1 MILTNLWKGIIVG
14 LSASIPLGPIG
25 VICIQR
31 TLNKGRRSGF
41 ISGLGAAVA
50 DGLYAFIAGFG
61 VKIVMDSINEYQIF
75 IRSIGGVF
83 LLFMSYKLYV
93 TNPGV
98 QLRKQLKKKRSG
110 LLGDF
115 FSVFA
120 LTISNPITLFFFA
133 VVFAGFNV
141 VDKTSDL
148 IVVIL
153 LLIGVLL
160 GAVLW
165 WFTLTSIVNKFRG
178 KFKLR
183 RMLYIN
189 RVAAILIALFAISI
203 IVSIFFDKSI

>member
-31 TLNKGRRSGF
+31 TLNKGRLSGF
-41 ISGLGAAVA
+41 ISGLGAAAA
-50 DGLYAFIAGFG
+50 DGLYACIAGFG
-61 VKIVMDSINEYQIF
+61 VKIVMDSINEYQIV
-75 IRSIGGVF
+75 IRSIGGIV

-98 QLRKQLKKKRSG
+98 QLRKQLQKKRKG

-115 FSVFA
+115 FSVFG
-120 LTISNPITLFFFA
+120 LTISNPITLFVFA

-141 VDKTSDL
+141 VDKASDL
-148 IVVIL
+148 LVVIL
-153 LLIGVLL
+153 LIIGVLL

-203 IVSIFFDKSI
+203 LASIFIDKSI

>member
-120 LTISNPITLFFFA
+120 
-133 VVFAGFNV
+133 
-141 VDKTSDL
+141 
-148 IVVIL
+148 
-153 LLIGVLL
+153 
-160 GAVLW
+160 
-165 WFTLTSIVNKFRG
+165 
-178 KFKLR
+178 
-183 RMLYIN
+183 
-189 RVAAILIALFAISI
+189 
-203 IVSIFFDKSI
+203 

>member
-1 MILTNLWKGIIVG
+1 
-14 LSASIPLGPIG
+14 
-25 VICIQR
+25 
-31 TLNKGRRSGF
+31 
-41 ISGLGAAVA
+41 
-50 DGLYAFIAGFG
+50 
-61 VKIVMDSINEYQIF
+61 
-75 IRSIGGVF
+75 
-83 LLFMSYKLYV
+83 
-93 TNPGV
+93 
-98 QLRKQLKKKRSG
+98 
-110 LLGDF
+110 
-115 FSVFA
+115 
-120 LTISNPITLFFFA
+120 
-133 VVFAGFNV
+133 VFAGFNV

-203 IVSIFFDKSI
+203 MVSIFFDKSI

>member
-1 MILTNLWKGIIVG
+1 
-14 LSASIPLGPIG
+14 
-25 VICIQR
+25 
-31 TLNKGRRSGF
+31 
-41 ISGLGAAVA
+41 
-50 DGLYAFIAGFG
+50 
-61 VKIVMDSINEYQIF
+61 
-75 IRSIGGVF
+75 
-83 LLFMSYKLYV
+83 MSYKLYV
-93 TNPGV
+93 TNMSTT
-98 QLRKQLKKKRSG
+98 KKTIEEKRSG

-120 LTISNPITLFFFA
+120 LTISNPITLFVFA